1 MLLNVIAF
9 IAIIGAVVVKIA
21 PWTMLI
27 TLVVVPIVVKQTRIF
42 MKKQVKKE
50 TFVTA
55 IRILAIGSFAQVVS
69 YAVGLFL

>member
-1 MLLNVIAF
+1 
-9 IAIIGAVVVKIA
+9 
-21 PWTMLI
+21 MLI

-55 IRILAIGSFAQVVS
+55 IRILAIGSFAEVVS